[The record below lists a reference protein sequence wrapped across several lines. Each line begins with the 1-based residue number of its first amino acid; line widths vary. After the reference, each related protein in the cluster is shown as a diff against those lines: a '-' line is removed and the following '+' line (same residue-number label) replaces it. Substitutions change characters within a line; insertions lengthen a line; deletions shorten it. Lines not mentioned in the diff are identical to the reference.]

1 MESKINDDKI
11 LKKYKKIDL
20 TLIICTYM
28 MLAIPIAML
37 LIFWFKWY
45 ISVPCF
51 FCLTIALILVIRK
64 IKYKTLDEYKQIF
77 NIKKIA
83 IIMLGLLI
91 FNILSGAGGL
101 FYQNWDYR
109 YRNTVLHDLIDKDW
123 PVKYDY
129 SSMEYEKA
137 QIGTEKGFL
146 SYYFTYWLPGATV
159 GKLLGFEAANMFLLL
174 WQFLGTTLFFYL
186 VYRKMNKVKIRYF
199 LVFICFGGLDII
211 TKFII
216 NMWSGQGGEILGAT
230 HIDTANG
237 MFCMSTFV
245 TQLFWV
251 FNQSLPAWLI
261 TMLLVNDKSYENLG
275 LMIALLLP
283 FAPFPCLG
291 LILICILFI
300 IFGFDF
306 NNTINFE
313 RIKKLFSIQN
323 IIGVISVIPIGLMF
337 LQNENEKGSVFIKAY
352 NNGNLLNI
360 LIGYLL
366 FVILEFGIYS
376 IIINKENKK
385 RILAY
390 FALFAIVPAFYLGK
404 GLDLGNRATIPILIL
419 LYLEIIKF
427 IDNKNSSK
435 IRVAILCVILAIAFC
450 TNFNEFYR
458 SITYTME
465 NWRNNKF
472 ISFNDTYIT
481 FNQFENKECEKLIKN
496 FVSPDK
502 DNYFSKILR

>member
-28 MLAIPIAML
+28 MLAIPMAML

-186 VYRKMNKVKIRYF
+186 VYRKMNKVKIKYF

-261 TMLLVNDKSYENLG
+261 QC
-275 LMIALLLP
+275 
-283 FAPFPCLG
+283 F
-291 LILICILFI
+291 
-300 IFGFDF
+300 
-306 NNTINFE
+306 
-313 RIKKLFSIQN
+313 
-323 IIGVISVIPIGLMF
+323 
-337 LQNENEKGSVFIKAY
+337 
-352 NNGNLLNI
+352 
-360 LIGYLL
+360 
-366 FVILEFGIYS
+366 
-376 IIINKENKK
+376 
-385 RILAY
+385 
-390 FALFAIVPAFYLGK
+390 
-404 GLDLGNRATIPILIL
+404 
-419 LYLEIIKF
+419 
-427 IDNKNSSK
+427 
-435 IRVAILCVILAIAFC
+435 
-450 TNFNEFYR
+450 
-458 SITYTME
+458 
-465 NWRNNKF
+465 
-472 ISFNDTYIT
+472 
-481 FNQFENKECEKLIKN
+481 
-496 FVSPDK
+496 
-502 DNYFSKILR
+502 

>member
-186 VYRKMNKVKIRYF
+186 VYRKMNKVKIKYF

-275 LMIALLLP
+275 LM
-283 FAPFPCLG
+283 
-291 LILICILFI
+291 
-300 IFGFDF
+300 
-306 NNTINFE
+306 
-313 RIKKLFSIQN
+313 
-323 IIGVISVIPIGLMF
+323 F

-390 FALFAIVPAFYLGK
+390 FALFAIVPTFYLGK